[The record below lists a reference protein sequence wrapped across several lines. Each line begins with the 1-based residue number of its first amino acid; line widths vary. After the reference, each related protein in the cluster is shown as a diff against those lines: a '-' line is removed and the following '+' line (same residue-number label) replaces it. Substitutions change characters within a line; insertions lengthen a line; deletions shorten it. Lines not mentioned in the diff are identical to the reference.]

1 MSLFPGFS
9 GQRIS
14 TENAE
19 IFLRS
24 KGDGPPLLLLHGYPQ
39 THAMW
44 HAVAPAL
51 AEHFTVVC
59 ADLRGYGDSSK
70 PGASPDHAAMSKR
83 AMAADMVEAMSMLG
97 FSRFMVAGHDRGGRV
112 THRMCL
118 DHPHVVTKAALLDI
132 VPTSTLFDA
141 TNKELAEGYYH
152 WFFLTRPFDFPER
165 LIGAD
170 PLYYLHAK
178 LGSWSGGKSASF
190 AHPEAMAEYERCF
203 SEPATIHS
211 SCEDYRAA
219 ATIDLVH
226 DKADD
231 DARIACPLLVLWG
244 KQGLMER
251 HFDVLE
257 TWRVKAQG
265 RVTGEALDCGH
276 YLPEEAP
283 EATIEKLRGFFA
295 A

>member
-1 MSLFPGFS
+1 MTLFEGFAS
-9 GQRIS
+9 HRIK
-14 TENAE
+14 TKEAE
-19 IFLRS
+19 IFLRM
-24 KGDGPPLLLLHGYPQ
+24 KGEGPPLLLLHGYPQ
-39 THAMW
+39 THVMW

-51 AEHFTVVC
+51 AAHFTVVA

-70 PGASPDHAAMSKR
+70 PKATPEHAGMCKR
-83 AMAADMVEAMSMLG
+83 AMAADMVEVMATLG
-97 FSRFMVAGHDRGGRV
+97 FERFMVAGHDRGGRV

-118 DHPHVVTKAALLDI
+118 DHPDQVTQAAVLDI
-132 VPTSTLFDA
+132 VPTRTLFDA

-170 PLYYLHAK
+170 PRYYLHAK
-178 LGSWSGGKSASF
+178 LGSWSGGKSATF

-203 SEPATIHS
+203 DAATIHS

-219 ATIDLVH
+219 ATIDLAH
-226 DKADD
+226 DKADEA
-231 DARIACPLLVLWG
+231 ARIGCPLLVLWG
-244 KQGLMER
+244 KKGLMER

-257 TWRVKAQG
+257 TWRAKAAG
-265 RVTGEALDCGH
+265 PVTGEALDCGH

-283 EATIEKLRGFFA
+283 EATTERLFAFFSG
-295 A
+295 